1 MAPETQ
7 TANAKAPAS
16 YEPVA
21 IIGLSCRLPGDARN
35 AEQFWELLESARGT
49 WSEIPKSRFNLDAFY
64 HPDHT
69 HRGTVS
75 SKLPHP

>member
-75 SKLPHP
+75 SGLPHP

>member
-1 MAPETQ
+1 MERETQ
-7 TANAKAPAS
+7 SGNENAPTS

-35 AEQFWELLESARGT
+35 AEQFWELLESARGA
-49 WSEIPKSRFNLDAFY
+49 WSEIPKSRFDLDAFY

-75 SKLPHP
+75 SIHP